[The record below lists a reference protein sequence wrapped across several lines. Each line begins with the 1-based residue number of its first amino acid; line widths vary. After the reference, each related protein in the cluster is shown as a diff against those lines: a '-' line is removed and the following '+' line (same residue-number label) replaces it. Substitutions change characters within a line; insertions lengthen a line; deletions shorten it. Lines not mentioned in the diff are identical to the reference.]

1 MSRLNDV
8 FLKWRLSDIME
19 TKKSHSFII
28 LCWLH
33 FLPLSYQVEDPGQ
46 TWMITG
52 ESISFQFNF
61 HIVSVL
67 VLAVCHE
74 KEGRRLETGKVLIF
88 ALITKNLK
96 FIKYR
101 EIAFVGC
108 FKDFEALLTLFFTL
122 WFKRESFF
130 KSLRYSLE

>member
-1 MSRLNDV
+1 
-8 FLKWRLSDIME
+8 
-19 TKKSHSFII
+19 
-28 LCWLH
+28 
-33 FLPLSYQVEDPGQ
+33 
-46 TWMITG
+46 MITG

-74 KEGRRLETGKVLIF
+74 KEERRLETGKVLIF

-122 WFKRESFF
+122 
-130 KSLRYSLE
+130 